1 MLPTIT
7 VDVGT
12 TSIKLCF
19 FDAGGRLLES
29 GRVPTP
35 TLPDA
40 WGEIYDVD
48 AVVDAVLAFAGDLS
62 DPQRTSVARI
72 AVTAVG
78 ESGGLVR
85 SDGTL
90 ASPMV
95 LWHDHRGAPYLDSLD
110 ASARARIYEVTGLP
124 VNANYGL
131 SKIAWAVHQAAGGL
145 GDAQWLNVAEYLAAR
160 MTGQRWAEPSLASR
174 TMALDL
180 ASSSWSEE
188 VLEKLGLQKSVLP
201 ELRPASSGSGMDPA
215 FAAASGLS
223 PDVVVHVAGHDHMV
237 GAVGA
242 ELLPGE
248 LLNSTG
254 TTEGLLFLRDSPSL
268 DDNFA
273 ASKLAN
279 GISCTGEGFTLFAS
293 IPTGGSAFA
302 TLQTMLDLDAETI
315 TGRIAGIHARYV
327 AGNVDLDAAPLVL
340 PQFRGSPPPTKDA
353 SARGIIAG
361 LSSTTTSDDIILGCF
376 LGMVLQFR
384 DVLELFRAAPT
395 RIKVIGPASQN
406 LLWLQLKADLL
417 GTPLS
422 VSTFPEV
429 VSRGAQSLASG
440 EAGAWLSCDPFEVA
454 DDQQRS
460 LRIQAWADRVRERWD
475 YLKGVPS

>member
-1 MLPTIT
+1 
-7 VDVGT
+7 
-12 TSIKLCF
+12 
-19 FDAGGRLLES
+19 
-29 GRVPTP
+29 
-35 TLPDA
+35 
-40 WGEIYDVD
+40 
-48 AVVDAVLAFAGDLS
+48 
-62 DPQRTSVARI
+62 
-72 AVTAVG
+72 
-78 ESGGLVR
+78 
-85 SDGTL
+85 
-90 ASPMV
+90 
-95 LWHDHRGAPYLDSLD
+95 
-110 ASARARIYEVTGLP
+110 
-124 VNANYGL
+124 
-131 SKIAWAVHQAAGGL
+131 
-145 GDAQWLNVAEYLAAR
+145 
-160 MTGQRWAEPSLASR
+160 
-174 TMALDL
+174 MALDL
-180 ASSSWSEE
+180 AEGSWSED
-188 VLEKLGLQKSVLP
+188 VLEKLGLHKSVLP
-201 ELRPASSGSGMDPA
+201 ELRPASVGSVMNST

-268 DDNFA
+268 DDHFA

-315 TGRIAGIHARYV
+315 TERIAGLHARYL
-327 AGNVDLDAAPLVL
+327 AGSVDLDAVPLFL

-353 SARGIIAG
+353 SARGVIVG
-361 LSSTTTSDDIILGCF
+361 LSPRTTSDDIILACF

-384 DVLELFRAAPT
+384 DVLELFGADPT
-395 RIKVIGPASQN
+395 RIKIIGPASKN

-440 EAGAWLSCDPFEVA
+440 EAGTWLSCDPFDVTV
-454 DDQQRS
+454 DPRRS
-460 LRIQAWADRVRERWD
+460 LRIQGWADRVRERWD
-475 YLKGVPS
+475 YLKGLPS